1 MRTTF
6 VDVFPGTAH
15 RHSSRVAVVDGE
27 RRLSYADLLADSLRL
42 ATRLVDLLDGASNQP
57 VGVLLPKSCESIT
70 ADLGILLSANFYMN
84 LDVKSPEHRLQAIL
98 DQVRP
103 ALIVTT
109 RDIAAQFPSLSENQ
123 RGILLI
129 DDDSW
134 RESPVDEAALER
146 RRQRVIDTDPMC
158 IINTSGSTGTPKSV
172 VLNHRSFVDFT
183 AWAIENQGLGDDEV
197 LGSLSPTV
205 FDIYSFELCMMMEL
219 GSTFVV
225 LSDTVAAFPA
235 RLLDLV
241 ASNGVTF
248 LFWVPTILV
257 NIANADLLSR
267 IPLPAL
273 RFLWFAGEVF
283 PTRQFNYWRRMLPQ
297 ARTTNLY
304 GPIEITLDCT
314 TLTIDREWPEE
325 EPLPIGYACT
335 NTDVLVLD
343 GDRPCAPGEE
353 GELCVRGTSLAMG
366 YYNDPEKTSRAFVQ
380 NPLNPSYPEL
390 IYRTGDI
397 VMREESGLI
406 HFRGRRDT
414 LVKHAGYRIELT
426 EIEHVIVSNLQ
437 LVTNGCAIYDH
448 AAKQI
453 VFVYEADAD
462 IPVAEFRSR
471 LGQDLPR
478 YMVPGRLQR
487 VDEMPRNTNGKID
500 RLSLAGQVLS

>member
-6 VDVFPGTAH
+6 VDVFPQTVR
-15 RHSSRVAVVDGE
+15 RHASRIAVVDGE
-27 RRLSYADLLADSLRL
+27 RRLSYEDLLEDSLRL
-42 ATRLVDLLDGASNQP
+42 ATRVIELLDGANNKP
-57 VGVLLPKSCESIT
+57 VGVLLPKSCESII

-84 LDVKSPEHRLQAIL
+84 LDVKSPEHRLDAIL
-98 DQVRP
+98 EQVQP
-103 ALIVTT
+103 ALIITT
-109 RDIAAQFPSLSENQ
+109 REIAAQFRSLGEAQ
-123 RGILLI
+123 RRILVL
-129 DDDSW
+129 DDGSW
-134 RESPVDEAALER
+134 RGSCVDEVALAA

-172 VLNHRSFVDFT
+172 VLNHRSFIDFT
-183 AWAIENQGLGDDEV
+183 AWAIEDQGIGTDEV

-225 LSDTVAAFPA
+225 LPDTIAAFPA
-235 RLLDLV
+235 RLLDMV
-241 ASNGVTF
+241 ASNRVTF

-267 IPLPAL
+267 IPLPQL

-314 TLTIDREWPEE
+314 ALTIDQEWPEG

-366 YYNDPEKTSRAFVQ
+366 YYNDPEKTRRAFVQ
-380 NPLNPSYPEL
+380 NPLNQSYPEL

-448 AAKQI
+448 AARQI
-453 VFVYEADAD
+453 VFVYEADAE

-478 YMVPGRLQR
+478 YMIPGRLER
-487 VDEMPRNTNGKID
+487 VREMPRNTNGKID

>member
-6 VDVFPGTAH
+6 VDVFPETA
-15 RHSSRVAVVDGE
+15 RRCAGRVAVVDGE
-27 RRLSYADLLADSLRL
+27 RRVAYGELFADSLHI
-42 ATRLVDLLDGASNQP
+42 ATRLVELLDGASNQP
-57 VGVLLPKSCESIT
+57 VGVLLAKSYESVVV
-70 ADLGILLSANFYMN
+70 DLGVLLAANFYMN

-98 DQVRP
+98 KQVQP

-109 RDIAAQFPSLSENQ
+109 RALADQFSSLGEAGH
-123 RGILLI
+123 RLLVLEE
-129 DDDSW
+129 DPW
-134 RESPVDEAALER
+134 REATVDEDALAR
-146 RRQRVIDTDPMC
+146 RRQLAIDTDPMC

-172 VLNHRSFVDFT
+172 VLNHRSFIDFT
-183 AWAIENQGLGDDEV
+183 AWAVENQGLGDDEI

-205 FDIYSFELCMMMEL
+205 FDIYSFELCMMIEL

-225 LSDTVAAFPA
+225 LPDTIAAFPA
-235 RLLDLV
+235 RLLELV
-241 ASNGVTF
+241 ATNSVTF

-267 IPLPAL
+267 IPLPSL

-283 PTRQFNYWRRMLPQ
+283 PTRQFNYWRRMLPE

-314 TLTIDREWPEE
+314 ALTIDEEWPEDQ
-325 EPLPIGYACT
+325 PLPIGYACA

-343 GDRPCAPGEE
+343 GDRACEPGEE

-380 NPLNPSYPEL
+380 NPLNTSYPEL

-397 VMREESGLI
+397 VMREQGGLI

-426 EIEHVIVSNLQ
+426 EIEHVIVSNLR

-448 AAKQI
+448 AVKQI
-453 VFVYEADAD
+453 VFVYEAEED
-462 IPVAEFRSR
+462 IPVAEFRSK
-471 LGQDLPR
+471 LGRDLPR
-478 YMVPGRLQR
+478 YMVPGRLLR

>member
-1 MRTTF
+1 VRTTF
-6 VDVFPGTAH
+6 VDVFPGTAR
-15 RHSSRVAVVDGE
+15 RHSDRVAVVDGD
-27 RRLSYADLLADSLRL
+27 RKASYGELLDDSLHL
-42 ATRLVDLLDGASNQP
+42 ASRLVELLDGASNQP
-57 VGVLLPKSCESIT
+57 VGVLLPKSYQSVA
-70 ADLGILLSANFYMN
+70 ADLGVLLAADFYMN

-98 DQVRP
+98 EQVRP
-103 ALIVTT
+103 AVIIST
-109 RDIAAQFPSLSENQ
+109 RDIAGQFGCLGEEGQ
-123 RGILLI
+123 RLLLL
-129 DDDSW
+129 DEDPW
-134 RESPVDEAALER
+134 GAATVDEPALAR
-146 RRQRVIDTDPMC
+146 RRQLVIDTDPMC

-172 VLNHRSFVDFT
+172 VLNHRSFIDFT
-183 AWAIENQGLGDDEV
+183 AWAVEDQGLGGDEV

-225 LSDTVAAFPA
+225 LPDSVAAFPA

-241 ASNGVTF
+241 SANDVTF

-267 IPLPAL
+267 IPLPRL

-283 PTRQFNYWRRMLPQ
+283 PTRQFNYWRRMLPG

-314 TLTIDREWPEE
+314 ALTIEQEWPEDQ
-325 EPLPIGYACT
+325 PLPIGYACT

-366 YYNDPEKTSRAFVQ
+366 YYNDPVKTSRAFVQ
-380 NPLNPSYPEL
+380 NPLNTSYPEL

-437 LVTNGCAIYDH
+437 IVTNGCAIYDH

-453 VFVYEADAD
+453 VFVYEAEDD
-462 IPVAEFRSR
+462 ISVAEFRSR

-478 YMVPGRLQR
+478 YMVPGRLLR
-487 VDEMPRNTNGKID
+487 VPEMPRNTNGKID
-500 RLSLAGQVLS
+500 RLRLAGQVLS